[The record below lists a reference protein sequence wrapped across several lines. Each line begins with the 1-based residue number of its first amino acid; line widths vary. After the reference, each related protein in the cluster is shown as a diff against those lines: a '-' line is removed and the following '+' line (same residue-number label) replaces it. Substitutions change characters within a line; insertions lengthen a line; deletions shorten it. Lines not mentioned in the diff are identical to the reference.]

1 MGRSLIDTASYD
13 PDTLKMLS
21 PAFDDVWREMVGKY
35 LLTIG
40 SPRSFFGLADGG
52 ERDLAR
58 MKTCAMKLMAHAQ
71 NPALPKQEGAAGSGA
86 RWLGA
91 PGVRAPR
98 WPLDCLSLA
107 PPCGGSP
114 FLCSA
119 MPRNDRMMAVEV
131 ASNAPGGFA
140 FLEPSV
146 TSCRIC

>member
-21 PAFDDVWREMVGKY
+21 PAFDDVWREMVGKFHNR
-35 LLTIG
+35 LATIIL
-40 SPRSFFGLADGG
+40 GLADGG

-91 PGVRAPR
+91 PGVRAP
-98 WPLDCLSLA
+98 
-107 PPCGGSP
+107 
-114 FLCSA
+114 
-119 MPRNDRMMAVEV
+119 V
-131 ASNAPGGFA
+131 AS
-140 FLEPSV
+140 
-146 TSCRIC
+146 